1 MLRSRSLNAQTPI
14 QDPMWSAVDHRNVSI
29 KIMWDNQ
36 MFNEDLGMPL
46 YLQHRS
52 TKHAG
57 KATTGDSV
65 KNFKASLSIKAI
77 CDGVQNR
84 DLFMALKNLL
94 DERSENDLT
103 KNRSTYREM
112 LFVTL
117 ESFGQDNIDLVA
129 FDREY
134 RRAWEKLPNKYTQSL
149 TKPEDRPPTSFITLC
164 RKFYRELKI

>member
-1 MLRSRSLNAQTPI
+1 
-14 QDPMWSAVDHRNVSI
+14 
-29 KIMWDNQ
+29 
-36 MFNEDLGMPL
+36 
-46 YLQHRS
+46 
-52 TKHAG
+52 
-57 KATTGDSV
+57 
-65 KNFKASLSIKAI
+65 
-77 CDGVQNR
+77 
-84 DLFMALKNLL
+84 MALKNLL
-94 DERSENDLT
+94 DERSELENDLT
-103 KNRSTYREM
+103 KKRSTYREM